1 MLLSLWSDTP
11 IHVVKNV
18 WSARKAATQ
27 ILIWSEQGNV
37 LLWGYPCYI
46 TQSHLQNNKIKR
58 YEKTWLRLN
67 GNAGVRMDKVFHH
80 LRAWLERTSNKGNEA
95 LQVRCHY
102 TKLFNFPEK
111 IYTPRYCTMASS
123 LLGRVEMEL
132 WADIAKQHVTG
143 IWEDGWGPL

>member
-1 MLLSLWSDTP
+1 MVWYTDSCGKKMSEEQERLQLMNKIFIRTRMFCCEDIRVLHNTIASTKQRNQMIW
-11 IHVVKNV
+11 KNV
-18 WSARKAATQ
+18 TEAKWQRRCSN
-27 ILIWSEQGNV
+27 G
-37 LLWGYPCYI
+37 
-46 TQSHLQNNKIKR
+46 QSFPPWLQ
-58 YEKTWLRLN
+58 
-67 GNAGVRMDKVFHH
+67 
-80 LRAWLERTSNKGNEA
+80 RTSNKGNEA